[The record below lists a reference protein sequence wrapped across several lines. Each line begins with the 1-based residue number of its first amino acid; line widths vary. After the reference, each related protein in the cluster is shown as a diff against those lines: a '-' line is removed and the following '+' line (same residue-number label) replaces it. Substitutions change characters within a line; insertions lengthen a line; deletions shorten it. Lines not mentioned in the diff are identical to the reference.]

1 MPGCDVEPGRR
12 TCRDCPNWTSC
23 DDPQGLAL
31 RVARA
36 EEWFWLHP
44 TYRTA
49 GDRPLAESV
58 APEGVWYEVYV
69 GGDIAAW
76 STGLVPWSTIEQE
89 LHGGEVKP

>member
-36 EEWFWLHP
+36 DAWLKLNP
-44 TYRTA
+44 AR
-49 GDRPLAESV
+49 RPVRRDIWA
-58 APEGVWYEVYV
+58 AITDEGLWYEISVPSGWTTSIRTWADV
-69 GGDIAAW
+69 VADLQEGG
-76 STGLVPWSTIEQE
+76 
-89 LHGGEVKP
+89 KP